1 MTPPDRIALLNQL
14 FGRLCTSLPV
24 YVSQVRLW
32 VGPGEDQA
40 AAMLCRLAADDQ
52 RLAYRLAGAIRR
64 AGGRP
69 APGTFP
75 PAYTSLHDVSAGFVL
90 RRALAARQSD
100 LAAVR
105 CLAAQM
111 GDAADERPLVDEIMR
126 TWEDHVEGMKTLFS
140 SERCTQNGIA

>member
-1 MTPPDRIALLNQL
+1 MTPPDRIALLNPL

-24 YVSQVRLW
+24 YASQVRLW
-32 VGPGEDQA
+32 VGRGDDQA

-52 RLAYRLAGAIRR
+52 RLAQRLAGAIRR

-75 PAYTSLHDVSAGFVL
+75 PEYTSLHDVSAGFVL
-90 RRALAARQSD
+90 KRAVSARQSD
-100 LAAVR
+100 LAAAR

-111 GDAADERPLVDEIMR
+111 GDTAEDRPLVEEIIR
-126 TWEDHVEGMKTLFS
+126 TWEDHVQDLKTILYPEG
-140 SERCTQNGIA
+140 CAQNGIA